1 MLDFSIA
8 MLIIANSLAWLLPV
22 SSNALAI
29 IMLFV
34 LLFFSVGS
42 KLKIQSYHSKYIVF
56 ISLALF
62 VESFILTGYGALD
75 EDTRK
80 YFVEFVTLGIPS
92 LFMANTNF
100 RPYKVMGYV
109 CVLSVP
115 MLFYI
120 RGIDMLTSR
129 IDYGYWMGI
138 SYGIVKY
145 IIVLCF
151 AVFFVKKFNP
161 AIKLGLLVILFLYVL
176 FYLEFASR
184 GAIVAVVISVVLFY
198 LVKKD
203 YTVKKTIL
211 VLTVFAMV
219 LYTLFFVI
227 IQGLYE
233 LFNSYSP
240 FYSYDALSK
249 IEIKRL
255 GNSDLIDISYKSTD
269 PGITLNTVKLV
280 SEELR
285 LSYEGLRYKTTNDI
299 ISYYQNELNKLRT
312 QLNKMEND
320 LTNYNI
326 ENSII
331 NYGEQ
336 TKAIASSFSNFE
348 NRYEETMRNYESST
362 KLIEELE
369 QYMQTR
375 TELVKTNEEFIKA
388 LAEITTISGKITEIE
403 TFTSE
408 DKQIKD
414 NELIKYKD
422 DLLNAEKKIAIITDK
437 INNYKESKEG
447 ISIDGLVQE
456 WLRQTI
462 INIKAKAELKILN
475 IRKEDYLK
483 QYKIYSPIG
492 TVINR
497 QGREIKIVE
506 ESYLQ
511 VLHALN
517 MAKLKQKNILL
528 TSATLNTISNPTYPL
543 MSDKSKRMLLTIS
556 AFLGSLVFI
565 LGLNLVIELLDRT
578 LRDAERA
585 ERLIGLPVLGAFN
598 GNTQLKYRG
607 FVKACNRIS
616 AIYTCNRLNQYL
628 KAAKKDELTLEIID
642 GLLAELD
649 KMNEFKAS
657 HEGFELNLDT
667 DKYMELQDY
676 LDAYYSRLASSNH
689 FKQND
694 MNDENTQVRLRKC
707 LNTQKYILENF

>member
-1 MLDFSIA
+1 MRKVVGSKFKVNQIMLDFSIA

-129 IDYGYWMGI
+129 IDYGYWMSI

-233 LFNSYSP
+233 LFNSYGIKS
-240 FYSYDALSK
+240 FALEK
-249 IEIKRL
+249 MLFMEDVTNGRENIYKQGLEIFM
-255 GNSDLIDISYKSTD
+255 N
-269 PGITLNTVKLV
+269 
-280 SEELR
+280 
-285 LSYEGLRYKTTNDI
+285 
-299 ISYYQNELNKLRT
+299 
-312 QLNKMEND
+312 
-320 LTNYNI
+320 
-326 ENSII
+326 
-331 NYGEQ
+331 
-336 TKAIASSFSNFE
+336 
-348 NRYEETMRNYESST
+348 
-362 KLIEELE
+362 
-369 QYMQTR
+369 
-375 TELVKTNEEFIKA
+375 
-388 LAEITTISGKITEIE
+388 
-403 TFTSE
+403 
-408 DKQIKD
+408 
-414 NELIKYKD
+414 
-422 DLLNAEKKIAIITDK
+422 
-437 INNYKESKEG
+437 
-447 ISIDGLVQE
+447 
-456 WLRQTI
+456 
-462 INIKAKAELKILN
+462 
-475 IRKEDYLK
+475 
-483 QYKIYSPIG
+483 SPIIG
-492 TVINR
+492 SGAGIFEREYSEGYVHNCLIQFLDEGGVVYFVI
-497 QGREIKIVE
+497 
-506 ESYLQ
+506 
-511 VLHALN
+511 
-517 MAKLKQKNILL
+517 ILCV
-528 TSATLNTISNPTYPL
+528 I
-543 MSDKSKRMLLTIS
+543 MKSFK
-556 AFLGSLVFI
+556 F
-565 LGLNLVIELLDRT
+565 LLDR
-578 LRDAERA
+578 RIQKEERYFMA
-585 ERLIGLPVLGAFN
+585 FLISS
-598 GNTQLKYRG
+598 G
-607 FVKACNRIS
+607 FVQLLFSSYFWGAQCFWLMIG
-616 AIYTCNRLNQYL
+616 YTFFLSNKLKRL
-628 KAAKKDELTLEIID
+628 
-642 GLLAELD
+642 
-649 KMNEFKAS
+649 S
-657 HEGFELNLDT
+657 HEN
-667 DKYMELQDY
+667 
-676 LDAYYSRLASSNH
+676 SSSS
-689 FKQND
+689 
-694 MNDENTQVRLRKC
+694 
-707 LNTQKYILENF
+707 I